1 MSNQLDGR
9 AGAKSH
15 THPSCPSL
23 QALGSTGKRQRWPGS
38 KAVRPKEAGIFFLQI
53 QPIFSPSSPL
63 KSRAELFFLVVSC
76 SDVESR
82 RSAAFQKE
90 EEVLVSSFS
99 LPQDLLTHLGGFFLN
114 GLTFFLLSALTQ
126 QSSGLLL
133 SPSKPQ
139 PSEEAAIS
147 SFTALTQHF

>member
-82 RSAAFQKE
+82 GSAAFQKE

-99 LPQDLLTHLGGFFLN
+99 LPQDLLTHLGGFFLMA
-114 GLTFFLLSALTQ
+114 LHFFCFL
-126 QSSGLLL
+126 
-133 SPSKPQ
+133 
-139 PSEEAAIS
+139 
-147 SFTALTQHF
+147 H